1 MVLPNAAKLK
11 AGCADMEMMLW
22 NAALSAIVAVMGFLL
37 KGKFDELD
45 RLSILLNKTREEVAR
60 DHITRSEFRAD
71 MQQLLDRF
79 DRLERKIDNLK
90 GTHAH
95 HE

>member
-1 MVLPNAAKLK
+1 
-11 AGCADMEMMLW
+11 MEMMLW

-79 DRLERKIDNLK
+79 DRIERKIDNLK
-90 GTHAH
+90 VSNAKY
-95 HE
+95 E